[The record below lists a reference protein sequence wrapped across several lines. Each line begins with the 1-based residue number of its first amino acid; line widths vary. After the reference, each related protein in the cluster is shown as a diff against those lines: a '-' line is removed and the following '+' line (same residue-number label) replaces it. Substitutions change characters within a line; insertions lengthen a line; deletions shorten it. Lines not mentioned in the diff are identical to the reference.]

1 MDEINE
7 YWNAALKIIEEESSS
22 PVTFETWISPIVPY
36 KIEGDSFILQIG
48 DPFYRGMIQKRY
60 LSLIRSAIK
69 TATKTDYKIKMITNA
84 ELPKEPLSI
93 PENNITATTEM
104 TSVDSNLN
112 PRYIFSSFVV
122 GNSNRMAHAASLAV
136 AEAPAEAYNPLFL
149 YGNSGLGKTHLMH
162 SIAHYILDKNPSTKV
177 LYVTSET
184 FMNEF
189 ITAIQNNKNEE
200 FRNKYRNIDVLLIDD
215 IQFISKKEGTQE
227 EFFHTFN
234 ALHESNKQI
243 IISSDR
249 PPKEIKILE
258 DRLRTRFEWGLI
270 ADIQAPDYETRIAIL
285 RKKVDAER
293 LPVGNDV
300 MAFIA
305 KSIVSNIRELEGA
318 LTRIVA
324 YAALTNQTVSIK
336 LAETALKDIFN
347 ENASTQITANLIQQI
362 VANYYNIHVE
372 DIQGSKKTKTIAF
385 PRQVAMYLCRKF
397 LDISLPKIGEQF
409 GGRDHTT
416 VIYAVSKIEKSLKK
430 DTLLQ
435 QEIFELEEQIKEY

>member
-1 MDEINE
+1 MDEIKQ
-7 YWNAALKIIEEESSS
+7 YWNRALKILEEESSS
-22 PVTFETWISPIVPY
+22 PVSFETWILPIVPY
-36 KIEGDSFILQIG
+36 KIEENSFILKIK
-48 DPFYRGMIQKRY
+48 DDFYRDMIQKRY

-215 IQFISKKEGTQE
+215 IQFIAGKEKIQE

-234 ALHESNKQI
+234 NLYNDSKQI
-243 IISSDR
+243 IVSSDR
-249 PPKEIKILE
+249 SPEDLKVLE
-258 DRLRTRFEWGLI
+258 DRLRTRFCWGLQVDISPPDFALKVAIIKKKIKGEKINISDDIISYI
-270 ADIQAPDYETRIAIL
+270 ASNI
-285 RKKVDAER
+285 
-293 LPVGNDV
+293 GNDV
-300 MAFIA
+300 
-305 KSIVSNIRELEGA
+305 RQLEGSI
-318 LTRIVA
+318 TRLVA
-324 YAALTNQTVSIK
+324 YSVIMCEQNITIEFAM
-336 LAETALKDIFN
+336 EALKDFTKKPVTDQNNIRR
-347 ENASTQITANLIQQI
+347 IQKT
-362 VANYYNIHVE
+362 VANFYKISFD
-372 DIQGSKKTKTIAF
+372 DIKSKKRTPSLAI
-385 PRQVAMYLCRKF
+385 PRQVAMYLCRKLTDESF
-397 LDISLPKIGEQF
+397 ERIGIEF
-409 GGRDHTT
+409 AGKNHAT
-416 VIYAVSKIEKSLKK
+416 VIHACNKIDNEIKSNKVLKDAIDDIVK
-430 DTLLQ
+430 QLT
-435 QEIFELEEQIKEY
+435 